1 MRAKRA
7 TFTFWVD
14 KNSLKMPKI
23 VNFGEFFKTLNLR
36 SNSVTRQVTFSNV
49 ENAKIEKFKCD
60 TLRNKNSMFA
70 RLHRKIPFYGLLY
83 GSFWAFKRHKHLP
96 RMMPVFA
103 LWTTMFWSTNGRYS
117 TRTRMVLRGQ
127 EVAFTLS
134 STHNRGRAL
143 EAARG
148 LHQLLSNSAAH
159 DFIVFHSSKN
169 SNLFLGPKNMWCHCL
184 FWP

>member
-1 MRAKRA
+1 M
-7 TFTFWVD
+7 VH
-14 KNSLKMPKI
+14 
-23 VNFGEFFKTLNLR
+23 FGEFLKTWNLQ
-36 SNSVTRQVTFSNV
+36 SNSVTRQVTFSRTKIMWKMPKLKNS
-49 ENAKIEKFKCD
+49 NATLCVIKIQCLLVYIEK
-60 TLRNKNSMFA
+60 S
-70 RLHRKIPFYGLLY
+70 HSYGLLY
-83 GSFWAFKRHKHLP
+83 GSFWAFKGHKHLP

-134 STHNRGRAL
+134 STHNKGRAL

-159 DFIVFHSSKN
+159 DFIVFYSSKN